1 MARVL
6 ARERECTLVL
16 GAGEAWVSASCS
28 HANAFQNVCCA
39 AGAPSPR
46 ARSRPVTQRGGWA
59 GLSSD
64 RCGAGSREEAHERAP
79 TAGPAPTEGKGASR
93 DAQGA
98 VSLPRPRPPTNPN
111 THMQPHTASLS
122 LHTATRPRSMAR
134 RLMALTLVSLA
145 ALATTAAAASLP
157 ELLTL
162 ANITKLA
169 KATAVSKANQSA
181 HSLYA
186 LDPLDIKAQLVGG
199 AQTVAWSGVAGARLT
214 EAYKYGDRTL
224 GYDLKNSSQGLR
236 LSSTRRGGWRL
247 RTICAAVSRRGKGG
261 GEAFL

>member
-1 MARVL
+1 
-6 ARERECTLVL
+6 
-16 GAGEAWVSASCS
+16 
-28 HANAFQNVCCA
+28 
-39 AGAPSPR
+39 
-46 ARSRPVTQRGGWA
+46 
-59 GLSSD
+59 
-64 RCGAGSREEAHERAP
+64 
-79 TAGPAPTEGKGASR
+79 
-93 DAQGA
+93 
-98 VSLPRPRPPTNPN
+98 
-111 THMQPHTASLS
+111 MQPHTASLS

-157 ELLTL
+157 ELLAL

-186 LDPLDIKAQLVGG
+186 LDPLDIKAQLLWG

-224 GYDLKNSSQGLR
+224 GYDLKNSSQRIAFEQYTTGR
-236 LSSTRRGGWRL
+236 LAFENKLRGGESEREG
-247 RTICAAVSRRGKGG
+247 R